1 MQVQVKEATCQM
13 TLLIR
18 VDNALGGAQ
27 GKMQNNCIAKLSSA
41 VNINADSTN
50 FLKSEVFR

>member
-1 MQVQVKEATCQM
+1 MAERQGKLAADKFYSQMQVQVKEATCQM

-27 GKMQNNCIAKLSSA
+27 GKMQNNW
-41 VNINADSTN
+41 
-50 FLKSEVFR
+50 EVLPC

>member
-18 VDNALGGAQ
+18 VDNALGGAR
-27 GKMQNNCIAKLSSA
+27 QNAKQLGSIAMLSSA
-41 VNINADSTN
+41 VNINANSTK
-50 FLKSEVFR
+50 FL